1 MNKPTTTI
9 KNALEKL
16 CAYNDHTRGKVV
28 GEMYL
33 GSEIF
38 VATLRPR
45 PLVLRGE
52 WETVNRTIDIFDLME
67 EFQNEQG
74 A

>member
-1 MNKPTTTI
+1 MLKPTTII
-9 KNALEKL
+9 KNALEEL
-16 CAYNDHTRGKVV
+16 CNYNDHTRGKVV

-33 GSEIF
+33 GAEIF

-52 WETVNRTIDIFDLME
+52 WEAVDRTVDIFDLME